1 MNKLNDLR
9 DSDCA
14 GFYHWPPLWIG
25 TPPVEQSTDL
35 TPALMNA
42 EVFSSNLACG
52 VCLKVSKQALFV
64 FDFAQWEPGAAAL
77 SKGQLDNWEERVFAR
92 MRFMNLFLACFYTS
106 MFRIQKTTSSKM
118 FIDYTTYVAARSFAL
133 NPWHGQFDSRQS
145 SVIRD
150 AEKLH
155 LKCKPACLAVPENV
169 LQAAVDMTNATIAK
183 DFRGVATL
191 AELLLH
197 SFYLHES
204 GKYEASHI
212 SAWTVAERC
221 LNKLWNTHLHEL
233 DNKHTVP
240 GSGEKFINSEREKKL
255 TGRDFTASIIS
266 EFLSLS
272 GILPFDKYKL
282 ASRVRQTRNDWL
294 HKLRT
299 IDRSD
304 ASEAIKLAQF
314 LLRETSLFDV
324 EIPFNVIGVIPIA
337 WVSE

>member
-1 MNKLNDLR
+1 MNTSNNLR

-25 TPPVEQSTDL
+25 TPSVEQGADL

-52 VCLKVSKQALFV
+52 VRLKVSKQGFFV
-64 FDFAQWEPGAAAL
+64 FDFAQWEPGSAAL
-77 SKGQLDNWEERVFAR
+77 AKGPLANWEERVFVR

-106 MFRIQKTTSSKM
+106 IRRMQKRTSPKL

-133 NPWHGQFDSRQS
+133 NPWHVQCDSRQA
-145 SVIRD
+145 SVIHD
-150 AEKLH
+150 AEEWH
-155 LKCKPACLAVPENV
+155 LKFKPTCMTVPENV
-169 LQAAVDMTNATIAK
+169 LQAAVDLSDAAMVQDAR
-183 DFRGVATL
+183 DVATL

-197 SFYLHES
+197 AFYLHES
-204 GKYEASHI
+204 GKYEASHVT
-212 SAWTVAERC
+212 AWTIKERC
-221 LNKLWNTHLHEL
+221 LHELWKTHLREL
-233 DNKHTVP
+233 DNQHTTA
-240 GSGEKFINSEREKKL
+240 GGEEKFINSERKQKL

-282 ASRVRQTRNDWL
+282 ASHVRQTRNDWL
-294 HKLRT
+294 HKLHT
-299 IDRSD
+299 IDRAD
-304 ASEAIKLAQF
+304 AAEAIVLAQF
-314 LLRETSLFDV
+314 LLRETGVFDV
-324 EIPFNVIGVIPIA
+324 EIPFHVIGTIPIA